1 MPFANVDAEVLQ
13 LLKDKLVKEMRLLE
27 SLSSSL
33 SSTYDGMRSTWND
46 DKYVRLGQIIG
57 ECVDECKRSANQI
70 EEVRGLLDRLIGSVR
85 EYDSVNITGST
96 ESQSSSS
103 NAVTPVNQILSQG
116 DSLSGAT
123 QVNTID
129 SISSWIKDINP
140 RFNNPFTPQARV
152 NCGSCAFAVESRLN
166 GDQSAV
172 ASLTNIGTDEAME
185 QATGRS
191 CVYMRPGEIVSRL
204 VQMGPGSH
212 VIAGINRRLPNGQ
225 PIAGHWF
232 NLFYDGEHVYTID
245 GQSGEVLGF
254 PYNYGYIS
262 EWCALI

>member
-1 MPFANVDAEVLQ
+1 MPFASVDAEVLLQ
-13 LLKDKLVKEMRLLE
+13 LKDRLAEEMRLLE
-27 SLSSSL
+27 SLSVSL
-33 SSTYDGMRSTWND
+33 SSTYDGMRGTWND
-46 DKYVRLGQIIG
+46 DKYARLGQIVA
-57 ECVDECKRSANQI
+57 ECVDECKSSTKHMA
-70 EEVRGLLDRLIGSVR
+70 EVQSLLDRLIGRVR
-85 EYDSVNITGST
+85 EYDSVNIAGST
-96 ESQSSSS
+96 ASQGSSSS
-103 NAVTPVNQILSQG
+103 TTPVNQILAQG
-116 DSLSGAT
+116 ASPSSPT

-129 SISSWIKDINP
+129 SISTWIKDINP
-140 RFNNPFTPQARV
+140 DFNNPFTPKARV

-166 GDQSAV
+166 GNQSAI
-172 ASLTNIGTDEAME
+172 ASLTNIGTDEEME

-212 VIAGINRRLPNGQ
+212 LIAGINRRMPNGQ

-262 EWCALI
+262 EWCALV